1 MKKHIFALLFFY
13 TSINGYCGGLTPA
26 LLYACGPHSGV
37 GLTLTYSS
45 SGNVYYGTGEIQVTI
60 TESNGGWQNP
70 VIISLWASPTGSS
83 VGFSDSIGYYYQP
96 TSDSFT
102 YTIPIYETTPGSIY
116 NNQKFYA
123 VEVYIP
129 NLNCGYPTENPIGV
143 LDYNTTT
150 GIISIT
156 TEKTLLKTERLNFI
170 GQTLPVNTPC
180 QPCIEE
186 KTYSDGSK
194 GIRKLFIE

>member
-1 MKKHIFALLFFY
+1 MKKLLFTFLFFY
-13 TSINGYCGGLTPA
+13 ASFNGYCQGLTPA

-45 SGNVYYGTGEIQVTI
+45 SGNIYYGTGEIHVTV

-70 VIISLWASPTGSS
+70 VIISLWASPNGSA

-102 YTIPIYETTPGSIY
+102 YTIPIYDTTPGTVS
-116 NNQKFYA
+116 NNNKYYA

-143 LDYNTTT
+143 LDYNTST
-150 GIISIT
+150 GIINIT
-156 TEKTLLKTERLNFI
+156 PEKTLIKIERLNFI
-170 GQTLPVNTPC
+170 GQNFPESTPC
-180 QPCIEE
+180 QPCIVE

-194 GIRKLFIE
+194 EIRKLFIE